1 MKKLLSILLFM
12 FALAHFTSGQETV
25 FGIFKRDGKLAD
37 EYFKERR
44 FNEALELYKSHT
56 SGRHSSPDVHL
67 KIARCYYFLKNYP
80 KAIASY
86 RLFQNQSGK
95 LPEKDLFYLAEAQL
109 STRHDNE
116 AIQAYQ
122 DYLKSSPE
130 DAFVMQKIWRLNN
143 KSYLF
148 EDSVHFAVRPLNLN
162 TTGAGEL
169 CARPFKNGLLFLSNR
184 KEIELV
190 KKVDASSNQP
200 FYRMYYAPFKS
211 DTSEMEKSVTF
222 MRPKLISKDLD
233 VSYHIGPV
241 DIYKGGKKMVF
252 ASTSDTSGTDGRKT
266 LQLFFA
272 VEEEGHWKVTGSFP
286 FNSTEY
292 SITDPSITEDGSR
305 LYFSSDMKGGYGEKD
320 LYVSALIGGEWSK
333 PANLGDQINTP
344 YDEVFPFLHTGNTLY
359 FSSNGHAGMGGLDIF
374 KVIGGGT
381 VHTEVLNMGFP
392 INSPQDD
399 FGIYLDSLE
408 LHGYFSSNRKNGGY
422 DDDLFEFDMDLQTY
436 PLDIAGTIRF
446 KEHNWSDSADIKI
459 MPRAKIYL
467 IDNIRNITV
476 SEYQSD
482 DGGSFKL
489 RVPWFSK
496 FRIRVVG
503 EEKDEH
509 VVSLEIPRH
518 RKLLSNHDIVVVKD
532 AFKTPTPKPQ
542 EE

>member
-1 MKKLLSILLFM
+1 MKKLLPILLFM
-12 FALAHFTSGQETV
+12 FTLPHVGNGQETV
-25 FGIFKRDGKLAD
+25 FGIFKKDGKLAD

-44 FNEALELYKSHT
+44 FNEALELYKSQT
-56 SGRHSSPDVHL
+56 TGRHPAQDVHL

-95 LPEKDLFYLAEAQL
+95 LPEKDFFYLAEAQL
-109 STRHDNE
+109 TTRHDTE

-130 DAFVMQKIWRLNN
+130 DAIVMQKIWRLNN

-148 EDSVHFAVRPLNLN
+148 EDSVHFAVRPLDLN
-162 TTGAGEL
+162 TVAGEF
-169 CARPFKNGLLFLSNR
+169 CARPYKNGLIFLSNR
-184 KEIELV
+184 KEIEVV

-200 FYRMYYAPFKS
+200 FYRMYYAPFKP
-211 DTSEMEKSVTF
+211 DTSDLEKTVTF
-222 MRPKLISKDLD
+222 SRSKLISKELG
-233 VSYHIGPV
+233 VPYHIGPV
-241 DIYKGGKKMVF
+241 DIYGDGKKMIF
-252 ASTSDTSGTDGRKT
+252 ASTSDTNGPDGQKT

-272 VEEEGHWKVTGSFP
+272 EEENGHWKVTTSFP
-286 FNSTEY
+286 FNSLEY
-292 SITDPSITEDGSR
+292 SITDPSITEDGTR
-305 LYFSSDMKGGYGEKD
+305 LYFSSDMKGGHGEKD
-320 LYVSALIGGEWSK
+320 LYVSALIGGKWSQ

-359 FSSNGHAGMGGLDIF
+359 FSSNGHAGLGGLDIF

-381 VHTEVLNMGFP
+381 VHMEVLNMGFP

-399 FGIYLDSLE
+399 FGIYIDSLE

-436 PLDIAGTIRF
+436 PLDISGTIRF
-446 KEHNWSDSADIKI
+446 KEYAWSDSADITI
-459 MPRAKIYL
+459 MPRAKIHL

-476 SEYQSD
+476 SECQSGD
-482 DGGSFKL
+482 DGSFNL

-532 AFKTPTPKPQ
+532 AFQTPTPKPQ

>member
-1 MKKLLSILLFM
+1 MKKLLPILFFM
-12 FALAHFTSGQETV
+12 LSVAHVGSGQETV
-25 FGIFKRDGKLAD
+25 FGIFKKDGRLAD
-37 EYFKERR
+37 EYFRERR
-44 FNEALELYKSHT
+44 FNEALQLYKSQT
-56 SGRHSSPDVHL
+56 TGRHSSPDVHL

-95 LPEKDLFYLAEAQL
+95 LPASDLFYLAEAQL
-109 STRHDNE
+109 STRNDSE

-122 DYLKSSPE
+122 EYLKSSPE
-130 DAFVMQKIWRLNN
+130 DAIVMQKIWRINN

-148 EDSVHFAVRPLNLN
+148 EDSVHFAVRPLGIN
-162 TTGAGEL
+162 TGSGEF
-169 CARPFKNGLLFLSNR
+169 CPRPYKKGLLFLSNR
-184 KEIELV
+184 KEIEIV

-200 FYRMYYAPFKS
+200 FYRIYHAPFKP
-211 DTSEMEKSVTF
+211 DTSDVEKSMAF
-222 MRPKLISKDLD
+222 SRSKIIGKDLD
-233 VSYHIGPV
+233 MPHHIGPV
-241 DIYKGGKKMVF
+241 DIYDGGKKMVF
-252 ASTSDTSGTDGRKT
+252 ASTSKTNGPDGAKT

-272 VEEEGHWKVTGSFP
+272 VEEDGQWKVTTSFP
-286 FNSTEY
+286 FNSLEY

-305 LYFSSDMKGGYGEKD
+305 LYFSSDMKGGQGAKD
-320 LYVSALIGGEWSK
+320 LYVSTFADGRWSP
-333 PANLGDQINTP
+333 PANLGELINTP

-359 FSSNGHAGMGGLDIF
+359 FSSNGHAGLGGLDLF
-374 KVIGGGT
+374 KVIGNGT
-381 VHTEVLNMGFP
+381 VHSEVVNMGFP
-392 INSPQDD
+392 INSEQDD
-399 FGIYLDSLE
+399 FGIYIDSLE
-408 LHGYFSSNRKNGGY
+408 LHGYFSSNRKNSGF
-422 DDDLFEFDMDLQTY
+422 DDDLYEFDMDLQTY
-436 PLDIAGTIRF
+436 PLDISGIIRF

-467 IDNIRNITV
+467 IDNLRNITV
-476 SEYQSD
+476 SESLSGD
-482 DGGSFKL
+482 NGDFTL

-532 AFKTPTPKPQ
+532 AFETPTIKPQ